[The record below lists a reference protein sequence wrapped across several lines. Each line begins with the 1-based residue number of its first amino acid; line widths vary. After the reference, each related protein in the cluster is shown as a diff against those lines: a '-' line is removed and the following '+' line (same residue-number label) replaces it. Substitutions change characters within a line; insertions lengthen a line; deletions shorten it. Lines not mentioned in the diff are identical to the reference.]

1 MKLSKY
7 SFLFYAL
14 SILPACSFSKSDI
27 KEINSIQE
35 VKSIFDQASQDDL
48 FVFDVDQ
55 VILEPEEPI
64 MQARFYNN
72 PEFKKIIDDFYE
84 FFKAKKNGEEHW
96 DLFFSKMRLKLKAKP
111 IEQTLIDN
119 ILALQKRNIKVIA
132 LTSLEP
138 GKVGLI
144 DRLEVWRYKQLL
156 SLGLDF
162 STSFAS
168 QDIKFDELQKTEH
181 AAKFKTKNGVASRS
195 AVFYKGVAC
204 TGCFPKGIVLKTLLE
219 NVECKPSCIYFFD
232 DHRKNVESVVE
243 EMKKMG
249 IKCQGFVYKAAT
261 VNQPM
266 DGLDIEVARF
276 QHELMK
282 QHNDDDYVSYFE
294 AKKILEQQKIVTKNQ
309 LKPIQ
314 ATP

>member
-1 MKLSKY
+1 MKFSKY
-7 SFLFYAL
+7 NFLFYMLAF
-14 SILPACSFSKSDI
+14 LPACSFFKSSI
-27 KEINSIQE
+27 KEINSIHDA
-35 VKSIFDQASQDDL
+35 KSIFDRASSNDL

-72 PEFKKIIDDFYE
+72 HEFKKIIDDFYE

-96 DLFFSKMRLKLKAKP
+96 NLFFSKMRLKLKAKP

-119 ILALQKRNIKVIA
+119 ILALQKRKIKVIT

-144 DRLEVWRYKQLL
+144 DRLEAWRYKQLL

-162 STSFAS
+162 SASFAS

-181 AAKFKTKNGVASRS
+181 AAKFKAKNGENPRS
-195 AVFYKGVAC
+195 AVFYKGIAC
-204 TGCFPKGIVLKTLLE
+204 TGCFPKGIVLKVLLE
-219 NVECKPSCIYFFD
+219 NVGCKPSCIYFFD

-261 VNQPM
+261 FNQPM
-266 DGLDIEVARF
+266 DGLDLEVAKF

-282 QHNDDDYVSYFE
+282 QRNDDDYVSYFE
-294 AKKILEQQKIVTKNQ
+294 AKKILEQQKISNKNK
-309 LKPIQ
+309 LKPVQ
-314 ATP
+314 AIP